1 MSSFLMPSLG
11 ADMEDGTVVEWLKN
25 VGDTVERGDVVAVV
39 ETVKGAI
46 EIEIFEDGVLDE
58 IVAAPGTTIAVGDVL
73 ALINDGKTSKV
84 KEIADEEVKIP
95 DAIAKT
101 ERSAE
106 TVGTQTEGQ
115 VRASPAARERARELG
130 VEIAAIPPGPG
141 GVIGLSEVEAA
152 SVAKTS
158 KPAAPISKTKSGL
171 DLDAMRKAIGAA
183 MERSKR
189 EIPHY
194 YVSSTL
200 DVTNFVEWLTNTN
213 SERTVADRLLYAAPL
228 LKAVAIAIKDV
239 PELNGLFEQDERKP
253 NNHVH
258 IGLVTALRGGG
269 LIAPAI
275 HDADTLST
283 SAVMSKMSDVV
294 ARVRSGRLRG
304 SEIMDPT
311 ISLSILGE
319 ATADSLFPIIYP
331 PQVAIIGCGAVR
343 LRPWIVDD
351 KVVPRQTLAV
361 TVAGDH
367 RVSDGRAAGRFLNR
381 LDQLLN
387 EPEKL

>member
-1 MSSFLMPSLG
+1 MSNFLMPSLG

-25 VGDTVERGDVVAVV
+25 VGDTVERGDVIAVV

-58 IVAAPGTTIAVGDVL
+58 IIASPGTNVAVGDVL
-73 ALINDGKTSKV
+73 ALINDGKDGKV
-84 KEIADEEVKIP
+84 KEIASAEVEIPETADKPVGDEEIVSP
-95 DAIAKT
+95 
-101 ERSAE
+101 
-106 TVGTQTEGQ
+106 QTGGPA
-115 VRASPAARERARELG
+115 RASPAARERAREMG
-130 VEIAAIPPGPG
+130 IEIETVPPGPR
-141 GVIGLSEVEAA
+141 GVIGLFEVEAA
-152 SVAKTS
+152 SFEKTP
-158 KPAAPISKTKSGL
+158 KPKPPVSKTKSGL

-194 YVSSTL
+194 YVNSTL
-200 DVTNFVEWLTNTN
+200 DVTAFVEWLTKTN
-213 SERTVADRLLYAAPL
+213 AERPVADRLLYAAPL

-253 NNHVH
+253 NDHVH

-269 LIAPAI
+269 LIAPAV
-275 HDADTLST
+275 HDADTLT
-283 SAVMSKMSDVV
+283 VDAVMAKLSDVV
-294 ARVRSGRLRG
+294 SRVRSGRLRG
-304 SEIMDPT
+304 SEITDPT

-343 LRPWIVDD
+343 LRPWIVND
-351 KVVPRQTLAV
+351 KTVPRQTLIV

-381 LDQLLN
+381 LNQILQ
-387 EPEKL
+387 EPETL